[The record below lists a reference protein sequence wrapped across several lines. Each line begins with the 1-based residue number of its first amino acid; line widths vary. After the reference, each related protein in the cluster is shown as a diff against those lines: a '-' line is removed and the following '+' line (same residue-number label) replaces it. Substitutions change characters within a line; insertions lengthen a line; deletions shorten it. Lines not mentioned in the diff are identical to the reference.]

1 MTVVWPR
8 VTVMKSKKP
17 IKSIKGTWQKVN
29 GSWKFVLDT
38 ETTNIIAKD
47 SQGRYQ
53 FPL

>member
-1 MTVVWPR
+1 MTAVASV
-8 VTVMKSKKP
+8 KSELVKNP
-17 IKSIKGTWQKVN
+17 PKGTWQKVN